1 MTLQEY
7 NEMIRLDKEAAVEE
21 AKATASAEATQ
32 KTREED
38 AARMLEEGIAIET
51 ASRVTGL
58 TPEQIACLPK
68 RS

>member
-7 NEMIRLDKEAAVEE
+7 NREKEAAI
-21 AKATASAEATQ
+21 AEAIQ
-32 KTREED
+32 KTREEE